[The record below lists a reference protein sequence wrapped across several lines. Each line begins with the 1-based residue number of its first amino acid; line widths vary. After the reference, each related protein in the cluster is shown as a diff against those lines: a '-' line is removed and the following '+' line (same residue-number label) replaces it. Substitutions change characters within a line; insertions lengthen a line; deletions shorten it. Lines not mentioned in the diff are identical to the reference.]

1 MLRTGFWGGQRQY
14 WSLRSGKQ
22 YYYIHSRTCKYLP
35 YSVSL
40 KVLAFLLLSPIYF
53 QDVSLIRKNC
63 TGQERLR
70 EFEVRP
76 LLFAVGSDEA
86 ENQVQPT
93 PSSPLQLSLLYPDW
107 NSPEFQMKSGWRLR
121 SHKSDFYVHICMI
134 HRLTYCILIQDVFKN
149 IYNTHA
155 YKYQNL

>member
-1 MLRTGFWGGQRQY
+1 MLRTEFWGVQRQY
-14 WSLRSGKQ
+14 WSLHSGKQ

-40 KVLAFLLLSPIYF
+40 KDLAFLLLPLIYF
-53 QDVSLIRKNC
+53 QDGSLIRKNC

-93 PSSPLQLSLLYPDW
+93 PSSPFQLSFTLIETVL
-107 NSPEFQMKSGWRLR
+107 NSKWWVVNAYG
-121 SHKSDFYVHICMI
+121 HINQTFMY
-134 HRLTYCILIQDVFKN
+134 TYIWSID
-149 IYNTHA
+149 
-155 YKYQNL
+155 